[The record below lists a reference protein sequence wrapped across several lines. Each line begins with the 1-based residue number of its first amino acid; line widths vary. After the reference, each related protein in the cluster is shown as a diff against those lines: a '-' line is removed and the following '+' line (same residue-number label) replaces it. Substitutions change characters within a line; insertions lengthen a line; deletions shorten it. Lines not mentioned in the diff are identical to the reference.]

1 MGLDF
6 LLVQKEIEMHFIGML
21 LAASLFSVGI
31 ILFLIIF
38 FRHGVPSDEA
48 VGADVSGDLV
58 PVGK

>member
-1 MGLDF
+1 
-6 LLVQKEIEMHFIGML
+6 ML

-48 VGADVSGDLV
+48 IGADVSGDLV